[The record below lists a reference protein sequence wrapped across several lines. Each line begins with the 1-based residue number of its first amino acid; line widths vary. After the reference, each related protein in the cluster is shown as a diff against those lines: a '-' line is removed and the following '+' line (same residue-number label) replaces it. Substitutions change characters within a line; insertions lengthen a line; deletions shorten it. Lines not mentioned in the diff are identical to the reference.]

1 MKTISDLKLDWP
13 VRNYSFKEFK
23 ICLEECN
30 RKIKF
35 NKYKIRNGNYL
46 FAVDVLKEKV
56 DFSQFKELSDWY
68 ETEMI
73 KINAKNSSLLKFL
86 YKLNNKLD
94 KLLEKR
100 QDWHIFMEKI
110 QLVSSNMFLIELGS

>member
-1 MKTISDLKLDWP
+1 MKTISNLKLDWP
-13 VRNYSFKEFK
+13 VRNYSFKEFR

-30 RKIKF
+30 RKINF
-35 NKYKIRNGNYL
+35 NKYKIRDRNYL
-46 FAVDVLKEKV
+46 FAVDVLKEEVNLSK
-56 DFSQFKELSDWY
+56 FKELSDWY
-68 ETEMI
+68 ETEII
-73 KINAKNSSLLKFL
+73 KINAKNFNLLKFL

-110 QLVSSNMFLIELGS
+110 QLVSSNMFLIHLGS